1 MRFKAPGN
9 RTPLKNMMNVIIH
22 NLKTPHKIP
31 LKILRKIIF
40 LYKKM
45 KYEAEVF
52 ETKQNKKFEN
62 LNLNRTKG
70 KKKIDEIKNKYKFL
84 NREMSSEHELLFS
97 SISLKP
103 EIKVENILEIGT
115 FDGANAFLLSKLF
128 ENSKID
134 TIDLS
139 SKESDFKN
147 FYNRKH
153 NVNKFISDRDNL
165 LLKSNNI
172 KFIEINSVK
181 LTFSQKKYDLIWID
195 GAHGYP
201 VCCIDIMNSLK
212 LINEKGHIM
221 VDDISLESDVNH
233 RMYYSIAGFD
243 TLKELEK
250 NNIIKLNLFYK
261 RLDANSNCDKKKIK
275 YVALVEKL
283 R

>member
-1 MRFKAPGN
+1 
-9 RTPLKNMMNVIIH
+9 MMNTIIH

-40 LYKKM
+40 LYKKR
-45 KYEAEVF
+45 KYEADVF
-52 ETKQNKKFEN
+52 ETKQNKKFED

-84 NREMSSEHELLFS
+84 NRKMSSEHELLFS

-153 NVNKFISDRDNL
+153 NVEKFISDRDNL

-172 KFIEINSVK
+172 KFIELNSVK

-221 VDDISLESDVNH
+221 VDDISLENDVNH

-250 NNIIKLNLFYK
+250 NNIIKFNLFYK
-261 RLDANSNCDKKKIK
+261 RLDSNSNCEKKKIK
-275 YVALVEKL
+275 YIALVEKL